1 MQPRRDRGMPP
12 STWIGL
18 VLALAAT
25 TAGLAQSEGD
35 LDAAYGHPAAPGRQ
49 VRYFDVGLLGWDIA
63 TGVTI
68 DGSGR
73 SLAVG
78 VVDTADA
85 SFPFALGVAR
95 FTQSG
100 QVDAS
105 FGNLPTRPGALVLDL
120 ASSQEL
126 ASRSIHVRSDGKIVV
141 AATRNFASLPSS
153 VGIFSRLAADGSA
166 IESTVAFNLPS
177 TPLSLPPRVRGF
189 AVDASGRY
197 LPFGDVLTSGQP
209 MVARLASSFAIDGT
223 YGTGGWTLVD
233 PFEASESGTA
243 SVWQLRVDGQGRSV
257 GVISGVIS
265 GGDDLATLFRLLPSG
280 APDPDFGTNGET
292 RVVPDFL
299 FCPIAG
305 VCHWTLRDLV
315 VAPDGAIYAAGWVQP
330 EAVGT
335 PIHYGWLVALSADG
349 DVVDQ
354 AAVLPL
360 FATSLDLAALALD
373 PRGGLVVAGAAGSP
387 PSADGSMFA
396 ARYDAATLAID
407 PNFGLGGKQEFDFT
421 GLPGYTLPQAGA
433 FAIALDGGR
442 PLLAGAALFDTGG
455 SNYDFAVAR
464 LWSGW
469 IFLDDFESSGLARWS
484 AASGAP

>member
-1 MQPRRDRGMPP
+1 MESKRSRRFAASVG
-12 STWIGL
+12 IAI
-18 VLALAAT
+18 VLALAAA
-25 TAGLAQSEGD
+25 TAARAQSEGD
-35 LDAAYGHPAAPGRQ
+35 LDASYGNPAAPGRQ
-49 VRYFDVGLLGWDIA
+49 VRYFDVGLVGYDIA

-73 SLAVG
+73 ALAVG

-85 SFPFALGVAR
+85 TFPFALGLVR
-95 FTQSG
+95 FTPDG

-105 FGNLPTRPGALVLDL
+105 FGNLAARPGALLLDL

-126 ASRSIHVRSDGKIVV
+126 ASRSVHVRSDGKIVV
-141 AATRNFASLPSS
+141 AASRVFASVPSS

-197 LPFGDVLTSGQP
+197 LPFGDVLSSGQP
-209 MVARLASSFAIDGT
+209 MVARLGSGFAIDGS
-223 YGTGGWTLVD
+223 YATGGWTLVD

-243 SVWQLRVDGQGRSV
+243 SVWQLRVDAQGRAV
-257 GVISGVIS
+257 GVISGTIS

-299 FCPIAG
+299 FCSIPA

-330 EAVGT
+330 DVIGT
-335 PIHYGWLVALSADG
+335 PVHYGWLVALSADG

-354 AAVLPL
+354 AGVLPL
-360 FATSLDLAALALD
+360 FAASLDLAALVLD
-373 PRGGLVVAGAAGSP
+373 PHGGLVVAGAASSP
-387 PSADGSMFA
+387 PSADGGMFA
-396 ARYDAATLAID
+396 ARYDAATLTID

-421 GLPGYTLPQAGA
+421 GLSGYTLPQAGA
-433 FAIALDGGR
+433 FAVALDGGR
-442 PLLAGAALFDTGG
+442 PFLAGGAVFDTGG
-455 SNYDFAVAR
+455 SNLDFAVAR

-469 IFLDDFESSGLARWS
+469 IFVDDFESSGFARWS
-484 AASGAP
+484 GTSGAP